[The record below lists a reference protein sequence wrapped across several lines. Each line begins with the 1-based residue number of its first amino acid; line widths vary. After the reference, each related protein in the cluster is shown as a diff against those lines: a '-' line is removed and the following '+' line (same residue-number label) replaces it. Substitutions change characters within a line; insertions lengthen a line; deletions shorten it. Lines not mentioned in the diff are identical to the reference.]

1 MESKLVSIIILT
13 FNSEKYIEN
22 CLKSIFEQTYKNVE
36 VLIIDNNSKDKT
48 IEKTKGI
55 LGESKGNQR
64 VELIENSI
72 NLGYTG
78 GNNIGIK
85 QSRGEYVILL
95 NPDVIL
101 DRDFVKEMV
110 NELEKNP
117 KISSVQAKIYQLNNG
132 QKTDIID
139 TIGFKVFKS
148 GEINDKGQGEKD
160 TGQYD
165 KFEELFAVNGVAP
178 AYRRTALDDVRLK
191 EEYLDEDFFC
201 YAEDID
207 LGWRLRWRNW
217 SAVFNPRAIAWHD
230 RTSSKKLGKGF
241 SDFRETRKKQSFWVR
256 QIGWRNQWFLF
267 IKNLSLINFIIFF
280 PRFFLRQAK
289 LFFYL
294 LIFETKVLGC
304 IIDIIK
310 LTPKMLKKRRII
322 MKQKKI
328 SNKDIRKWF
337 K

>member
-1 MESKLVSIIILT
+1 MESKLVSINILT
-13 FNSEKYIEN
+13 YNSEKYIEK
-22 CLKSIFEQTYKNVE
+22 CLESVLNQTYKNLE
-36 VLIIDNNSKDKT
+36 ILLTDNASTDKT
-48 IEKTKGI
+48 LEIIRNIRMPIRKIRIAVNK
-55 LGESKGNQR
+55 K
-64 VELIENSI
+64 

-101 DRDFVKEMV
+101 DKNFVKEV
-110 NELEKNP
+110 INEFEKDP
-117 KISSVQAKIYQLNNG
+117 KIGSVQAKIYQLNNG
-132 QKTDIID
+132 KKTKIID
-139 TIGFKVFKS
+139 TIGFTVFKT
-148 GEINDKGQGEKD
+148 GKILD
-160 TGQYD
+160 TGQGFKNSGQYD
-165 KFEELFAVNGVAP
+165 NIKEIFGVNGNAP
-178 AYRRTALDDVRLK
+178 AYRRKALDDVKLE

-207 LGWRLRWRNW
+207 LAWRMRWKGWK
-217 SAVFNPRAIAWHD
+217 AILTTKAFLWHD
-230 RTSSKKLGKGF
+230 RTSSKTADAGWLVFKQV
-241 SDFRETRKKQSFWVR
+241 RKSQSFWVR

-322 MKQKKI
+322 MKQRKI
-328 SNKDIRKWF
+328 SNKKMRKWF